1 MSVEGTATN
10 DVLKGKV
17 IAIPQIDNTLT
28 KEGFGADAKATGDK
42 IKEIET
48 KLEEVETNTTDK
60 FLPLDGGELKGAL
73 KIKRYDNG
81 FSTVDK
87 NHSADVDYGT
97 YMADTD
103 KDGNSVKMSVSAL
116 YDTFSYTDKAG
127 NVRKVHHE
135 GNKPFGN
142 YTGNGSATART
153 IDTGGIGRL
162 CLIYC
167 SDYVVLATPKGA
179 FKVTLANSTV
189 GWILATNLYY
199 LNGQL
204 IMNTGGEAVN
214 KADETYYYQVI

>member
-17 IAIPQIDNTLT
+17 IAIPQIDNTLS

-60 FLPLDGGELKGAL
+60 FLPLEGGELSGSL
-73 KIKRYDNG
+73 KIKRHDNG

-87 NHSADVDYGT
+87 NHSADADYGT
-97 YMADTD
+97 FIADTT
-103 KDGNSVKMSVSAL
+103 KDGKSAKVSVSAGL
-116 YDTFSYTDKAG
+116 NLLTFTD
-127 NVRKVHHE
+127 NTSNIRDIHHE

-142 YTGNGSATART
+142 YTGNGSATQRV
-153 IDTGGIGRL
+153 IDTKGLGRL

-179 FKVTLANSTV
+179 FKVTLADSSL

-204 IMNTGGEAVN
+204 IMSTGGEAVN
-214 KADETYYYQVI
+214 KANETYYYQVI